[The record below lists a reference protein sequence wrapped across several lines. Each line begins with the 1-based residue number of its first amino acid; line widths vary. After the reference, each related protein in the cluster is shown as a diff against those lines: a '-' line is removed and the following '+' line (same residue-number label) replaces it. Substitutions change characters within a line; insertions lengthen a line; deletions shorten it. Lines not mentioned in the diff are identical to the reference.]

1 MGLPFL
7 KGQLF
12 IISKIYNEIFYE
24 NWIIFLSTAIWQS
37 EQYQSWVDKD
47 IYYNFFKTKNK
58 KIKLFGCISRMMCG
72 YSGKSFGRKK
82 RQSFS

>member
-58 KIKLFGCISRMMCG
+58 IVWMYFKNDVRLF
-72 YSGKSFGRKK
+72 RKK
-82 RQSFS
+82 FW